1 MHKIS
6 FFFISVIS
14 LILLPSCSSNKKAT
28 ALSKNYE
35 LVWADEFNGNN
46 VNLDNWSFIL
56 WNAGK
61 VNNEWQQYV
70 ENTDNYKIESGIL
83 YITATK
89 TGENKKGGYTSTRLS
104 SQGKKEFKYGRI
116 EFRAKLP
123 HGTGTW
129 PALWMLGSN
138 HEETRWPLCGEIDI
152 MEYVGYEPNIAHTN
166 IHTKS
171 DYGYT
176 NNKTAVN
183 LKTAEEEFHTYGI
196 IWTENAIQFYIDSPE
211 NIKNTYA
218 PSPKT
223 QENWPFNQPF
233 YLIMNF
239 AVGGDWGGKNGVD
252 ETIWP
257 QTMEVDYIRVY
268 QRK

>member
-1 MHKIS
+1 MHKIK
-6 FFFISVIS
+6 FFFIGVIS
-14 LILLPSCSSNKKAT
+14 LTLLPSCSSSKKAT
-28 ALSKNYE
+28 VLSRQYE
-35 LVWADEFNGNN
+35 LVWADEFNGNS
-46 VNLDNWSFIL
+46 VNLDNWSFVL
-56 WNAGK
+56 WDAGK

-70 ENTDNYKIESGIL
+70 ENTANYKIENGIL
-83 YITATK
+83 HITATK

-123 HGTGTW
+123 HGMGTW

-138 HEETRWPLCGEIDI
+138 HEEAGWPLCGEIDI
-152 MEYVGYEPNIAHTN
+152 MEYVGYEPNVVHCN

-171 DYGYT
+171 DYCYT
-176 NNKTAVN
+176 NNKTAIN

-196 IWTENAIQFYIDSPE
+196 IWTEDTISFYIDTPN
-211 NIKNTYA
+211 NIKNTY
-218 PSPKT
+218 SPEDKNLK
-223 QENWPFNQPF
+223 NWPFNQPF
-233 YLIMNF
+233 FLIMNF

-257 QTMEVDYIRVY
+257 QTMEVDYVRVY
-268 QRK
+268 QKK